1 MPRFVIAFAAFFGL
15 VFGFANVARAEFK
28 VEISGVGITQF
39 PIGISDF
46 KGADS
51 APQRITQI
59 LRLTLTE
66 AANSKHLNSL
76 LPLMKTLGLT
86 LQASKPKISMAC

>member
-1 MPRFVIAFAAFFGL
+1 MPRFVIAFAALLGL
-15 VFGFANVARAEFK
+15 VFGVANVARAEFK
-28 VEISGVGITQF
+28 VEISGVGITQI

-59 LRLTLTE
+59 I
-66 AANSKHLNSL
+66 AADLDRSGQFKLILKKIIKIL
-76 LPLMKTLGLT
+76 LSNNIT
-86 LQASKPKISMAC
+86 IYFFF